1 MTRGRKPD
9 LPILHVLRGTAPAG
23 AAAAPPAAPGD
34 VPSPPA
40 WLDARAAALWGR
52 LCPLLAVGGELREGN
67 LAALA
72 LLCALHARL
81 VRAFEADV
89 LPGAAHIAQFRGL
102 AADLGLTG
110 AVQTPSVAPKP
121 RNRFETNGRPVA
133 GNPKGTP

>member
-9 LPILHVLRGTAPAG
+9 LPIVHVIRGTAPAG
-23 AAAAPPAAPGD
+23 AAVAAAVGPSGVPEPPP
-34 VPSPPA
+34 

-52 LCPLLAVGGELREGN
+52 LCPLLAAEGALREGN

-72 LLCALHARL
+72 LLCGLHARL

-110 AVQTPSVAPKP
+110 AVRTPSAAPAP
-121 RNRFETNGRPVA
+121 RNRFAVHHRPVA
-133 GNPKGTP
+133 AKGES

>member
-1 MTRGRKPD
+1 M
-9 LPILHVLRGTAPAG
+9 LRGTAPAG
-23 AAAAPPAAPGD
+23 AAAAPPAVPGD
-34 VPSPPA
+34 VPSPPP

-52 LCPLLAVGGELREGN
+52 LCPLLAAGGVLREGN

-110 AVQTPSVAPKP
+110 AVRTPSAAPKP
-121 RNRFETNGRPVA
+121 RNRFEINGHR
-133 GNPKGTP
+133 PKGDTR